1 MLRKIP
7 VGRLTK
13 QKMMTVNDIVHS
25 QLFLYPECRKIML
38 PVFTEQIKILLE
50 TNEEVR
56 HFNIFF
62 SFNLGH
68 VDANVSSII

>member
-56 HFNIFF
+56 HFNIFI